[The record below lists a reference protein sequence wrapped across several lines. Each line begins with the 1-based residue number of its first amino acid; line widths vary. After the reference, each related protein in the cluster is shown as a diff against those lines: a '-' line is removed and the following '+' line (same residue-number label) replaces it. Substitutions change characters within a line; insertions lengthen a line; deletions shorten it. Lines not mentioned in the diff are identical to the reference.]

1 MTTRSKRLQF
11 TIQAI
16 LTKVLSIRWR
26 QVWPSN
32 SVVQASPVA
41 LACEQALR

>member
-11 TIQAI
+11 RLFQQRFLYSVEACVAVE
-16 LTKVLSIRWR
+16 LRGR
-26 QVWPSN
+26 
-32 SVVQASPVA
+32 VVQASPVA